1 MCETTQHHAG
11 KLGHREHMS
20 ADRHVQWAWCA
31 RDRQVHRRH
40 WTHVHISNDLK
51 TCTECSQI
59 ELSDLDTWLAGSCSI
74 ALQRCVG
81 GCIRFMV
88 AQKNHISPR
97 NGPSR
102 ILPKWGPS
110 YLHFWLIFGAA
121 VAGPK
126 ARPQGGQR
134 GLENM
139 AAVFGPQGACRCMS
153 AHHGAEHTTTR
164 HK

>member
-1 MCETTQHHAG
+1 MLASWDTDNICQPI
-11 KLGHREHMS
+11 
-20 ADRHVQWAWCA
+20 WAWCA

-40 WTHVHISNDLK
+40 WTHVHISIDLK

-102 ILPKWGPS
+102 VLPKWGPS
-110 YLHFWLIFGAA
+110 YLHFWLNHFWRCRGGSESSP
-121 VAGPK
+121 AGRSK
-126 ARPQGGQR
+126 RTRNYGGGVWPAGRLPMYGCSSWSRAYHNQKP
-134 GLENM
+134 LIN
-139 AAVFGPQGACRCMS
+139 
-153 AHHGAEHTTTR
+153 
-164 HK
+164 